1 MCGKSARRFQVIG
14 GVDKPC
20 GLKCYVHFGF
30 PSTCRAKEG
39 LRAQLSLA
47 STETTKRGKQIDFI
61 GNDEAR

>member
-1 MCGKSARRFQVIG
+1 MCGKSVRRFQVIG

-30 PSTCRAKEG
+30 LSIRRAKRG

-47 STETTKRGKQIDFI
+47 STETAKRGKQIDLI
-61 GNDEAR
+61 SNDETR